1 MLDMYHRHRQILIVE
16 GKNHKHECGE
26 ASNFNIIYRKQQRIL
41 VLIVPLDGKTQGAR
55 LCCTIDDL
63 CASPRVYEI

>member
-1 MLDMYHRHRQILIVE
+1 MSALKRQTYTESSSDM
-16 GKNHKHECGE
+16 NTC
-26 ASNFNIIYRKQQRIL
+26 SN
-41 VLIVPLDGKTQGAR
+41 VPLDGKTQEAR